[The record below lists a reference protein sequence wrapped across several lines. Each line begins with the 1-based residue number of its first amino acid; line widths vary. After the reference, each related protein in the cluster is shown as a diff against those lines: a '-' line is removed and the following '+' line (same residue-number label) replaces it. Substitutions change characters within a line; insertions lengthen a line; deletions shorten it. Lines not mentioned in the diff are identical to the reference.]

1 MGDTALVLGGG
12 GLTGIGWE
20 IGLLHGLARAGADP
34 TGADLVVGTS
44 AGSIVGAQLT
54 SGALSLDEL
63 YERQLVDPR
72 GESVASMGPAM
83 MARYAWGVVRS
94 RDAQAYGV
102 RMGKM
107 ASAVRAVPGE
117 DRREVIAQR
126 LLSQDWPEG
135 RRLVV
140 TAVDALTGELTPFD
154 RDSGVG
160 LVDAVS
166 ASCAVP
172 GVWPPITIGDRR
184 YIDGGVH
191 SSANAA
197 LAAGYAKV
205 LIIAPVA
212 MGGGP
217 VSTPRTQA
225 AKLAAAGSKVVLI
238 TPTREARRTFGRNVL
253 DPARRAPAARAG
265 LAQAA
270 AHAEEVRG
278 LWQG

>member
-20 IGLLHGLARAGADP
+20 IGLLHGLASAGVDV

-54 SGALSLDEL
+54 SGALGLDEL
-63 YERQLVDPR
+63 YARQLVDPK
-72 GESVASMGPAM
+72 GETVANMGPAM
-83 MARYAWGVVRS
+83 FARYAWGVLRS
-94 RDAQAYGV
+94 RDVKAYGI

-107 ASAVRAVPGE
+107 ASGVKHAGDE
-117 DRREVIAQR
+117 DRREVIGKR
-126 LLSQDWPEG
+126 LLSHEWPAD

-140 TAVDALTGELTPFD
+140 TAVDTQTGELTPFD

-160 LVDAVS
+160 IVDAVS

-172 GVWPPITIGDRR
+172 GVWPPIAIDGKR

-191 SSANAA
+191 SSANAS

-205 LIIAPVA
+205 LIIAPIA
-212 MGGGP
+212 LGGGP
-217 VSTPRTQA
+217 LPTPRAQA
-225 AKLAAAGSKVVLI
+225 ARLTEAGAEVVLI
-238 TPTREARRTFGRNVL
+238 TPSREARRTFGRNVL
-253 DPARRAPAARAG
+253 DPTRRAPAARSG

-270 AHAEEVRG
+270 AHVAEVRR
-278 LWQG
+278 LWQD

>member
-20 IGLLHGLARAGADP
+20 IGILHGLARAGVDP

-44 AGSIVGAQLT
+44 AGSVVGAQLT
-54 SGALSLDEL
+54 SGVLSLDEL
-63 YERQLVDPR
+63 YERQLVDPK
-72 GESVASMGPAM
+72 GEIPATMGPAM
-83 MARYAWGVVRS
+83 IARYAWGVVRS
-94 RDAQAYGV
+94 RDAKAYGI

-107 ASAVRAVPGE
+107 ASALSTAPAE

-126 LLSQDWPEG
+126 LLSHDWPAD

-140 TAVDALTGELTPFD
+140 TAVDATTGELAPFD

-172 GVWPPITIGDRR
+172 GVWPPITIDGRR

-205 LIIAPVA
+205 LIVAPIA

-217 VSTPRTQA
+217 LPTPRAQA

-253 DPARRAPAARAG
+253 DPARRAPAARSG

-270 AHAEEVRG
+270 AHVAEVRS
-278 LWQG
+278 LWQD

>member
-12 GLTGIGWE
+12 GLTGVGWE
-20 IGLLHGLARAGADP
+20 IGILHGLARAGVDP
-34 TGADLVVGTS
+34 SAADLVVGTS
-44 AGSIVGAQLT
+44 AGSVVGAQLT
-54 SGALSLDEL
+54 SGVLSHEEL
-63 YERQLVDPR
+63 FERQLVDPK
-72 GESVASMGPAM
+72 GEIPATMGPAM
-83 MARYAWGVVRS
+83 FARYAWGAVRS
-94 RDAQAYGV
+94 RDAKAYGI

-107 ASAVRAVPGE
+107 ASALRTVPAE

-126 LLSQDWPEG
+126 LLSHDWPED

-140 TAVDALTGELTPFD
+140 TAVDATTGDLVPFD

-172 GVWPPITIGDRR
+172 GVWPPITIDGRR

-205 LIIAPVA
+205 LIIAPMA

-217 VSTPRTQA
+217 LPTPRAQA
-225 AKLAAAGSKVVLI
+225 AKLAAAGAKVVLI

-253 DPARRAPAARAG
+253 DPTRRAPAARAG
-265 LAQAA
+265 LAQAT
-270 AHAEEVRG
+270 AHVAEVRR
-278 LWQG
+278 LWED